1 MSDEQTPYTPPQA
14 PLSGRAPAPAGSD
27 PRGSLGAGI
36 GLFFA
41 CLVGGGLV
49 AWILRIAILAAVP
62 DWTYAGPMFAIP
74 ALLPWLAALVLGLW
88 LASRGR
94 TRTALGILV
103 GFGLLAAV
111 VLLLVAACFGIVAGM
126 GGFS

>member
-1 MSDEQTPYTPPQA
+1 MSDEQKPYDPPKA
-14 PLSGRAPAPAGSD
+14 PLSGRAPAPRERD

-41 CLVGGGLV
+41 CLVGGGIV
-49 AWILRIAILAAVP
+49 AWILRLAILAAVP
-62 DWTYAGPMFAIP
+62 DWTYAGPMFVVP
-74 ALLPWLAALVLGLW
+74 ALLPWLAALALGLW

-94 TRTALGILV
+94 KRTALGILV
-103 GFGLLAAV
+103 GFGLLVAV

-126 GGFS
+126 GGFR

>member
-1 MSDEQTPYTPPQA
+1 MTDEQTPYTPPQA
-14 PLSGRAPAPAGSD
+14 PLSGRPQMPAGPD

-41 CLVGGGLV
+41 CLVGGAIAG
-49 AWILRIAILAAVP
+49 WILRIVILAAVP

-103 GFGLLAAV
+103 GFGLLVAAI
-111 VLLLVAACFGIVAGM
+111 LLLVAACFGIAAGL
-126 GGFS
+126 GGFG

>member
-1 MSDEQTPYTPPQA
+1 MSEEQTPYTPPRA
-14 PLSGRAPAPAGSD
+14 SLSGRPPARPGAD

-41 CLVGGGLV
+41 CLVGGGIV
-49 AWILRIAILAAVP
+49 AWILRIAIMAAVP
-62 DWTYAGPMFAIP
+62 DWAYAGPMFVVP
-74 ALLPWLAALVLGLW
+74 ALLPWAAALVLGLW

-103 GFGLLAAV
+103 GFGLLVAV

-126 GGFS
+126 GGFR

>member
-1 MSDEQTPYTPPQA
+1 MSEDRAPYTPPQA
-14 PLSGRAPAPAGSD
+14 PLAGRKPAAAGPD

-41 CLVGGGLV
+41 CLVGGGIV
-49 AWILRIAILAAVP
+49 AWVLRVAILAAVP
-62 DWTYAGPMFAIP
+62 DWTYAAPMFAIP
-74 ALLPWLAALVLGLW
+74 ALLPWAAALALGLW

-103 GFGLLAAV
+103 GFGLLVAV
-111 VLLLVAACFGIVAGM
+111 ALLLVAACFGIVAGM
-126 GGFS
+126 GGFG